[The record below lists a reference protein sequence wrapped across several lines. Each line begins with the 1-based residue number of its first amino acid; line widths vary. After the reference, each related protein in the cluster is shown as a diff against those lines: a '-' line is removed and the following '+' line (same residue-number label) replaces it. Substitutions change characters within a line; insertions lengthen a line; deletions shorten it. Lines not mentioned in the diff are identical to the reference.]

1 MRQVTE
7 AYDLCATGTR
17 KRLGRNP
24 DLANHLPAA
33 YKCDDC
39 EYDIA
44 PILLDKGLRIQ
55 YFNRGIAIN
64 ELEIGNIM
72 KKLLIV
78 CGLIGIAVIFAG
90 CATRQQ
96 AIQIQMQLEEIKADQ
111 QAIRAENVRLDS
123 LFRSNIEQ
131 SKKLNA
137 DMADYVDGLDQRM
150 SMVEAR
156 LTDAVTLINRASAAL
171 ETRGGRMPQNTPG
184 DTTKADTTQVDSGID
199 CRKIYNSAYSDM
211 IKERYD
217 MAINGYKNYIDN
229 CPNTALTDNA
239 QYFIGESY
247 FSMKQYDK
255 AQKAFETMIDQ
266 YPTSEK
272 MAAAKLKLGR
282 ALYEQRQKTKAR
294 SYFEDVAKNYIGTDE
309 AQEAS
314 KMLERYR

>member
-1 MRQVTE
+1 
-7 AYDLCATGTR
+7 
-17 KRLGRNP
+17 
-24 DLANHLPAA
+24 
-33 YKCDDC
+33 
-39 EYDIA
+39 
-44 PILLDKGLRIQ
+44 
-55 YFNRGIAIN
+55 
-64 ELEIGNIM
+64 
-72 KKLLIV
+72 
-78 CGLIGIAVIFAG
+78 
-90 CATRQQ
+90 
-96 AIQIQMQLEEIKADQ
+96 MQLDEIRADQ
-111 QAIRAENVRLDS
+111 QIIRAENARFDS

-150 SMVEAR
+150 QMVEAR

-171 ETRGGRMPQNTPG
+171 ESRGGRVPANIPG
-184 DTTKADTTQVDSGID
+184 DTTQADSSKIDSGID

-211 IKERYD
+211 VKERYD
-217 MAINGYKNYIDN
+217 MAINGYRNYIEN
-229 CPNTALTDNA
+229 CSNTALADNA

-272 MAAAKLKLGR
+272 LAAAKLKLGR

>member
-1 MRQVTE
+1 
-7 AYDLCATGTR
+7 
-17 KRLGRNP
+17 
-24 DLANHLPAA
+24 
-33 YKCDDC
+33 
-39 EYDIA
+39 
-44 PILLDKGLRIQ
+44 LLDKTFQIK
-55 YFNRGIAIN
+55 YFNTGIAIN
-64 ELEIGNIM
+64 VLEIGTSM
-72 KKLLIV
+72 KKSLIV
-78 CGLIGIAVIFAG
+78 IGLIFISIVITG

-96 AIQIQMQLEEIKADQ
+96 VIRVQMQLDEIRADQ
-111 QAIRAENVRLDS
+111 KEIRAENARLDS

-156 LTDAVTLINRASAAL
+156 LTDAVTLLNRASAAL
-171 ETRGGRMPQNTPG
+171 ESRGGRVPANSSG
-184 DTTKADTTQVDSGID
+184 DTAKADTANVDSGID

-211 IKERYD
+211 VKERYD
-217 MAINGYKNYIDN
+217 MAIGGFRNYIEN
-229 CPNTALTDNA
+229 CSNTALADNA

-247 FSMKQYDK
+247 FSMKQYEK
-255 AQKAFETMIDQ
+255 AQKAFETMIEQ
-266 YPTSEK
+266 YPSSEK

-282 ALYEQRQKTKAR
+282 ALYEQRMKSKAR